1 MNLLFTFILYIIL
14 LIEILL
20 KYHDY
25 HCNKS
30 YHITVF
36 IKYTLQS
43 NYGKQLL
50 LSISYKSSRAD
61 RSKVSRSLEVPT
73 SHPNQKVKK
82 QIKEKR
88 QIEVQKNPS
97 TPESSQNRKTGKTS
111 TPTSDVSFF
120 STLQTDL
127 SAISAGKS
135 FTSSIIDELYRIMGK
150 LSQQYQKLD
159 NFVKFITCN
168 GIKSKVYYMY
178 RY

>member
-1 MNLLFTFILYIIL
+1 M
-14 LIEILL
+14 
-20 KYHDY
+20 
-25 HCNKS
+25 
-30 YHITVF
+30 
-36 IKYTLQS
+36 
-43 NYGKQLL
+43 
-50 LSISYKSSRAD
+50 SISCKSSRAD

-73 SHPNQKVKK
+73 SHPNQRVKK

-168 GIKSKVYYMY
+168 GIKSSLLHVPVLKNISSPEEQLIENLKSYVLLYWLGC
-178 RY
+178 

>member
-14 LIEILL
+14 LIAILL

-36 IKYTLQS
+36 IKILFNQI
-43 NYGKQLL
+43 KHLL
-50 LSISYKSSRAD
+50 LSISCKSSRAD

-73 SHPNQKVKK
+73 SHPNQRAKK

-150 LSQQYQKLD
+150 LS
-159 NFVKFITCN
+159 
-168 GIKSKVYYMY
+168 
-178 RY
+178 